1 MNSSSIK
8 LLLITKMFEEDNYQL
23 VDCYSKQYE
32 KYTFEIKTS
41 KINIKEF
48 FLGINMIL
56 ELTKNINNLICQ
68 IINIQKSKSLNS
80 KIIIIIFFSHN

>member
-1 MNSSSIK
+1 MK
-8 LLLITKMFEEDNYQL
+8 K
-23 VDCYSKQYE
+23 
-32 KYTFEIKTS
+32 EIS